1 MATEI
6 REDLIKELLADY
18 QRPEDLTGPDGLLK
32 KLTAALVGKALQAEL
47 TEHLGYEKHDS
58 KGHNSGNSRNGTSEK
73 TLKTESG
80 EVPIEVPRDRNGTF
94 EPQLV
99 KKHQTHF
106 DGFDDKIISLYARG
120 MTTREIQS
128 HLQELYGV
136 EVSPDLIS
144 RATDAVLEEVK
155 AWQNRPLDQV
165 WPIVYL
171 DALVVKVREQGVVTN
186 KAAYLAIGVN
196 LRGTKEVLGLWLE
209 GNEGAKFW
217 LKIMMELKNRGVADI
232 FIICCDGL
240 KGFPEAI
247 EAVFPKTIV
256 QTCIVHMIRNSVRFV
271 SWKDRRAVI
280 SALKP
285 IYGADTKDAA
295 EEALE
300 TFENGMGRQYP
311 MVARSWRSNW
321 ERVTPFLDFPKDIR
335 TAIYT
340 TNAIESLN
348 YQLRKIIKTRGHFP
362 TDDAAIKLLYLALER
377 AQKKWTMPI
386 KNWKNAL
393 NQFGVYFEGRLPI

>member
-6 REDLIKELLADY
+6 RDELLNELLADY
-18 QRPEDLTGPDGLLK
+18 RRPEDLTGPDGLIK
-32 KLTAALVGKALQAEL
+32 RLTGALVEKALQGEL
-47 TEHLGYEKHDS
+47 TEHLGYEKHDA
-58 KGHNSGNSRNGTSEK
+58 KGRNSGNSRNGVSEK

-80 EVPIEVPRDRNGTF
+80 EVPIEVPRDRKGTF

-120 MTTREIQS
+120 MTTREIQG

-136 EVSPDLIS
+136 EVSPDLVS

-155 AWQNRPLDQV
+155 AWQNRPLDPV

-171 DALVVKVREQGVVTN
+171 DALVVKVRDQGIVLN

-217 LKIMMELKNRGVADI
+217 LKIITELKNRGVADI
-232 FIICCDGL
+232 LIVCCDGL

-247 EAVFPKTIV
+247 ETVFPKTIV

-280 SALKP
+280 AELKP
-285 IYGADTKDAA
+285 IYGADT
-295 EEALE
+295 EEAAKEALDAL
-300 TFENGMGRQYP
+300 ENGIGRRYP

-321 ERVTPFLDFPKDIR
+321 ERITPFLAFPKDVR
-335 TAIYT
+335 KAIYT

-348 YQLRKIIKTRGHFP
+348 FQLRKIIKTRGHFP
-362 TDDAAIKLLYLALER
+362 TDDAAVKLLYLALER

-386 KNWKNAL
+386 KMWKNAL